1 MRKARAKHDLKDN
14 EGALV
19 DFSKYGELGFVGAY
33 GAIKAIQ
40 NSM

>member
-19 DFSKYGELGFVGAY
+19 DFSKYGELGYIEVY
-33 GAIKAIQ
+33 KMIKVIQ
-40 NSM
+40 N